1 MAIQFV
7 AGKKILG
14 LSTDTKPTTPQDGS
28 IFEET
33 DTKNIYR
40 YDAPPTPIA
49 PTWNGSND
57 GWVQSGNAFVLD
69 TTTDNRIETIA
80 TTTDTGSDAV
90 YYDLGAGTDVSEDDW
105 VLEFSVRHTG
115 TQSSSTSLVI
125 GFASSIAWG
134 SNFGGTGDF
143 MGIRQYLSNQA
154 YGSYS
159 LLGSSGGSVGN
170 VLLGLGSGGI
180 YQYGSLHYCRV
191 TYTNSTGEIK
201 FQAWSDSAK
210 TNLLETNT
218 GTISSSA
225 VSNLRYLMIGSGY
238 WSSAKYFRADN
249 YWKDFR
255 FLAGYTSIPSSGTY
269 TLIKTDDIED
279 GAVTL
284 TQLSTTAKTE
294 TIGIVC
300 SDETTA
306 LEVGTGKV
314 KFRMPYAFT
323 LTGVRAS
330 LTTAGSTSGTT
341 TIDINEGGTSI
352 FSTVLTI
359 DAGELTSTT
368 ASTPSVLSDTSIADD
383 AEISVDIDAV
393 SGGAT
398 ETGLKVYL
406 IGYKS

>member
-90 YYDLGAGTDVSEDDW
+90 YYDLGAGTQAEDADW
-105 VLEFSVRHTG
+105 VLEFSARATG
-115 TQSSSTSLVI
+115 SPSSSTPITFAL
-125 GFASSIAWG
+125 ASSVAFG
-134 SNFGGTGDF
+134 SNFGGSGDALALVGTLRNGGNK
-143 MGIRQYLSNQA
+143 MDMK
-154 YGSYS
+154 
-159 LLGSSGGSVGN
+159 LLKSISGAISDIA
-170 VLLGLGSGGI
+170 LGSGAVP
-180 YQYGSLHYCRV
+180 QYNNQWWGTLD
-191 TYTNSTGEIK
+191 YTQSTGQLR
-201 FQAWSDSAK
+201 FRSYSNSAR
-210 TNLLETNT
+210 TNLVETITATVASNT
-218 GTISSSA
+218 ING
-225 VSNLRYLMIGSGY
+225 LRYIMFGSGY
-238 WSSAKYFRADN
+238 FSSAKYMNADN
-249 YWKDFR
+249 YIRDVR

-383 AEISVDIDAV
+383 AEISIDIDAV

>member
-1 MAIQFV
+1 M
-7 AGKKILG
+7 
-14 LSTDTKPTTPQDGS
+14 
-28 IFEET
+28 
-33 DTKNIYR
+33 
-40 YDAPPTPIA
+40 
-49 PTWNGSND
+49 
-57 GWVQSGNAFVLD
+57 
-69 TTTDNRIETIA
+69 
-80 TTTDTGSDAV
+80 
-90 YYDLGAGTDVSEDDW
+90 
-105 VLEFSVRHTG
+105 
-115 TQSSSTSLVI
+115 
-125 GFASSIAWG
+125 
-134 SNFGGTGDF
+134 
-143 MGIRQYLSNQA
+143 
-154 YGSYS
+154 
-159 LLGSSGGSVGN
+159 
-170 VLLGLGSGGI
+170 
-180 YQYGSLHYCRV
+180 
-191 TYTNSTGEIK
+191 
-201 FQAWSDSAK
+201 
-210 TNLLETNT
+210 
-218 GTISSSA
+218 
-225 VSNLRYLMIGSGY
+225 
-238 WSSAKYFRADN
+238 
-249 YWKDFR
+249 
-255 FLAGYTSIPSSGTY
+255 
-269 TLIKTDDIED
+269 IKTDDIED